1 MSFLSVAND
10 RFGHK
15 ARHSPFT
22 NDLFG
27 HKAIQRRR
35 KGGPLAS
42 QNGQNLGGF
51 GGQGPPDPPNWRSA
65 PPVERSAPL
74 EIFFSGPLRQSV
86 SSSKI
91 IHKMHSEK
99 KINSL
104 FQFFKWS
111 LVYGTIFT
119 RYVVFFSSFR
129 LTFERKFLITFIKL
143 ERKKYLLHLER
154 GSVFYILS
162 EEGCRIWRIII

>member
-42 QNGQNLGGF
+42 QNGQNFGGF

-65 PPVERSAPL
+65 PPPLERSAPL

-99 KINSL
+99 KNKLFISIFQMITGIWNNFHEVCSL
-104 FQFFKWS
+104 FFFFPT
-111 LVYGTIFT
+111 YF
-119 RYVVFFSSFR
+119 
-129 LTFERKFLITFIKL
+129 
-143 ERKKYLLHLER
+143 
-154 GSVFYILS
+154 
-162 EEGCRIWRIII
+162 